1 MTADRCVI
9 FDLDG
14 VLVDSEV
21 HWRAGFRETIDAL
34 AVGSGHQPLG
44 IPDEE
49 LVAYEGGRVPDTI
62 QALVQAYLPFLAPL
76 TAEQLGE
83 ATDTCVAASSRRIA
97 DEPRR
102 IDDSVQA
109 ARDLHDAGYTLAV
122 ASSSAR
128 AFIDA
133 ALLSVGLDDVFD
145 VRESA
150 FDVEHAKPH
159 PEVYLKA
166 MTALG
171 TDASRCVAVED
182 SVTGVRASLAAGLST
197 VWRTSAP
204 RTLDGVVVLSEH
216 DPRALGTRPWLIAV
230 SQVSSDTIVSAFHD

>member
-1 MTADRCVI
+1 MTGERCVI

-34 AVGSGHQPLG
+34 AVAAGLAPLR
-44 IPDEE
+44 IPDRE

-62 QALVQAYLPFLAPL
+62 QALVGAYLPSLSPL
-76 TAEQLGE
+76 SPERLGE
-83 ATDTCVAASSRRIA
+83 ATDTCVAASSRRIV
-97 DEPRR
+97 DEPRTIR
-102 IDDSVQA
+102 DSVQA
-109 ARDLHDAGYTLAV
+109 ARDLHESGYTLAV

-133 ALLSVGLDDVFD
+133 ALLSVGLDDVFE

-166 MTALG
+166 MAALG
-171 TDASRCVAVED
+171 TDPTHCVAIED

-204 RTLDGVVVLSEH
+204 RTLDGVVPQSGH
-216 DPRALGTRPWLIAV
+216 APRTTGPRPWLISVTEV
-230 SQVSSDTIVSAFHD
+230 SPDTIVKAFP

>member
-1 MTADRCVI
+1 MI

-14 VLVDSEV
+14 ILVDSEV

-34 AVGSGHQPLG
+34 AVGAGLEPLG
-44 IPDEE
+44 IPDDE

-62 QALVQAYLPFLAPL
+62 QSLVRAYLPALAPL
-76 TAEQLGE
+76 SPERLGE

-97 DEPRR
+97 VEPRR

-109 ARDLHDAGYTLAV
+109 ARDLHDAGFTLAV
-122 ASSSAR
+122 ASSSAG

-133 ALLSVGLDDVFD
+133 ALLSIGLDDVFE

-166 MTALG
+166 MAALA

-197 VWRTSAP
+197 IWRTSAP
-204 RTLDGVVVLSEH
+204 RTLDGVVPLSEH
-216 DPRALGTRPWLIAV
+216 DLRAPGTRPWLIAV
-230 SQVSSDTIVSAFHD
+230 TQVSSDTIASAYP

>member
-1 MTADRCVI
+1 MTDARCVI

-21 HWRAGFRETIDAL
+21 HWRAGFRETVDAL
-34 AVGSGHQPLG
+34 AVAAGLEPLG
-44 IPDEE
+44 IPDGE
-49 LVAYEGGRVPDTI
+49 LVDYEGGRVPDTI
-62 QALVQAYLPFLAPL
+62 QALVAAYLPSLSPL
-76 TAEQLGE
+76 GPEELKG

-97 DEPRR
+97 EQPRT
-102 IDDSVQA
+102 IHDSVRA
-109 ARDLHDAGYTLAV
+109 ARDLHGAGYTLAV

-159 PEVYLKA
+159 PEVYRKA
-166 MTALG
+166 MAALG
-171 TDASRCVAVED
+171 TDPNRCVAIED
-182 SVTGVRASLAAGLST
+182 SATGVRASLAAGLST
-197 VWRTSAP
+197 IWRTSAP
-204 RTLDGVVVLSEH
+204 RTLDDVVPMSEH
-216 DPRALGTRPWLIAV
+216 ALATSGPRPWLISV
-230 SQVSSDTIVSAFHD
+230 TEVSSDTIVKAFP